1 MSPLVLR
8 SVWKIKECCLIM
20 VTLTDPDLVVRLE
33 SLEVGID
40 PAAVTES
47 YSVGPNSP
55 RFTIQ

>member
-8 SVWKIKECCLIM
+8 SVWKIKDML
-20 VTLTDPDLVVRLE
+20 LDYGNPDLAERLG

-47 YSVGPNSP
+47 YSAGPNST
-55 RFTIQ
+55 RFII

>member
-1 MSPLVLR
+1 
-8 SVWKIKECCLIM
+8 M

-47 YSVGPNSP
+47 YSVGPNSA
-55 RFTIQ
+55 RFVI